1 MKKLALL
8 ILFSLLLLT
17 ALTAFNTGK
26 SIFFAD
32 SYMLRAKGV
41 EAAYWNPANL
51 QQKKGI
57 DFWLPI
63 TNLGICINNNSLD
76 LDTYNYV
83 VSRDTLND
91 IDKRKILDK
100 IDGSLRSAIESNVS
114 IVGFAFDN
122 MSISSSLHLTGK
134 LALSERYLDLLLYGN
149 TDTLYVFNKST
160 TDAGGL
166 GYVDITFAMGN
177 FTLPYIPKTIPPI
190 RAGFAVSALIGVGN
204 AIMEEFNGY
213 FSSSMEGADLRQDI
227 VLHTGIGGFG
237 QKAMLGLASN
247 ITPNLEVGLTLDNI
261 FGRINWSLTT
271 EETNIQVV
279 ANDIYAV
286 NISEDFY
293 DYSNETLDI
302 GSYSTKLPPEL
313 RLGVLYNMPWAN
325 FSLDYLQGFK
335 TSIITSGI
343 GRFSLAAQFLPWEFL
358 PLNIGV
364 GFGNSQYPWRISYG
378 IGYYSNKV
386 ELGLGWQS
394 VKNFIPGYKTKGIAI
409 GSYLKVHI

>member
-1 MKKLALL
+1 
-8 ILFSLLLLT
+8 
-17 ALTAFNTGK
+17 
-26 SIFFAD
+26 
-32 SYMLRAKGV
+32 
-41 EAAYWNPANL
+41 
-51 QQKKGI
+51 
-57 DFWLPI
+57 
-63 TNLGICINNNSLD
+63 
-76 LDTYNYV
+76 
-83 VSRDTLND
+83 
-91 IDKRKILDK
+91 
-100 IDGSLRSAIESNVS
+100 
-114 IVGFAFDN
+114 
-122 MSISSSLHLTGK
+122 
-134 LALSERYLDLLLYGN
+134 
-149 TDTLYVFNKST
+149 
-160 TDAGGL
+160 
-166 GYVDITFAMGN
+166 MGN

-204 AIMEEFNGY
+204 AKMEEFNGY

-247 ITPNLEVGLTLDNI
+247 ITPNLEVGLTLDNL
-261 FGRINWSLTT
+261 FGNINWSLTT

-293 DYSNETLDI
+293 DYSTETLDI

-313 RLGVLYNMPWAN
+313 RLGALYKMPWAN

-358 PLNIGV
+358 LLNIGV